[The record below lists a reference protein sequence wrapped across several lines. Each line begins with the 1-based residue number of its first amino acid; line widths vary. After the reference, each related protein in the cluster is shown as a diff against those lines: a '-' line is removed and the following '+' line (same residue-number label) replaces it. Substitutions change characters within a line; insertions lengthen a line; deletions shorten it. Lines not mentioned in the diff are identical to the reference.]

1 MARLGDWHKLGW
13 LALGAA
19 WVWLSGLLLQGS
31 FVLGSAILLGLGLL
45 LAWPRKPVAR
55 PVVAS
60 PVHQATRYRALVD
73 ASPEPL
79 WLVNAAGQVVYV
91 NVRCVELMGAMGPEE
106 LVGEPLQRFLE
117 FPSPL
122 PPQDWLNHFRADGPT
137 AVGLR
142 PLAGEPTVAE
152 VKTGSFADPQT
163 GETLVV
169 LASRVV
175 SSLSISAVFAHSALE
190 AAPAEVLR

>member
-1 MARLGDWHKLGW
+1 MARLGDWHNLGW

-19 WVWLSGLLLQGS
+19 CGWLSGLLWQGS

-45 LAWPRKPVAR
+45 LAWSRKPVTR
-55 PVVAS
+55 PLMAS
-60 PVHQATRYRALVD
+60 PVQQATRYRAVVD

-79 WLVNAAGQVVYV
+79 WLVDAAGQVVYV
-91 NVRCVELMGAMGPEE
+91 NVRCVELMGAVGPEE

-137 AVGLR
+137 SVWLR
-142 PLAGEPTVAE
+142 PLGGKPIVAE
-152 VKTGSFADPQT
+152 VKASSFADPQT

-175 SSLSISAVFAHSALE
+175 RSLSISEVFAQAALQAE
-190 AAPAEVLR
+190 PAEVLR